1 MKNFN
6 AIHIIY
12 RYDGKKVSTGTNSL
26 IKAGS
31 SLINEDN
38 RQATGKEI
46 DKYTIESIRQNKNL
60 SPIEKMFK
68 IMNFFIEKILQ
79 AVKNR
84 IEPIMPFIL
93 IILLGIVAF
102 KLRKSKPFRRIRK
115 YIKQKLKDTIDD

>member
-1 MKNFN
+1 
-6 AIHIIY
+6 
-12 RYDGKKVSTGTNSL
+12 
-26 IKAGS
+26 
-31 SLINEDN
+31 
-38 RQATGKEI
+38 
-46 DKYTIESIRQNKNL
+46 
-60 SPIEKMFK
+60 
-68 IMNFFIEKILQ
+68 MNFFIEKILQ